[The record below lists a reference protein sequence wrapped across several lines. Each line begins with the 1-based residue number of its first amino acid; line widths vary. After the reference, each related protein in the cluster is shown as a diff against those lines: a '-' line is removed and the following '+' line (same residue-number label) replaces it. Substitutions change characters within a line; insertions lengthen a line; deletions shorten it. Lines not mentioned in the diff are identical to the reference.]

1 LTEILVVDAS
11 VAAKWVLDEPGRD
24 AAVQLIVRQNQMQ
37 VELIAPDL
45 ILLELSNMI
54 SKRER
59 RKLLTTVQAE
69 HAFHFMVQSS
79 PRLARSQPL
88 IPSALEL
95 SRQHQL
101 SFWDSVYLALA
112 LERGCSLITA
122 DHRLY
127 AAAVTKHPFVQLL
140 DPPDSGLRH

>member
-1 LTEILVVDAS
+1 MVDAS
-11 VAAKWVLDEPGRD
+11 VAAKWVLDELGRE
-24 AAVQLIVRQNQMQ
+24 AAVHLIVRQNHRQI
-37 VELIAPDL
+37 ELIAPDL
-45 ILLELSNMI
+45 ILLELSNVI

-59 RKLLTTVQAE
+59 RKLLTTRQAE
-69 HAFHFMVQSS
+69 EAFHLMVQSS

-88 IPSALEL
+88 IPSALKL

-112 LERGCSLITA
+112 LERGCGFITA

-127 AAAVTKHPFVQLL
+127 AAAISKHPFVQLL
-140 DPPDSGLRH
+140 DPPDSGTRH